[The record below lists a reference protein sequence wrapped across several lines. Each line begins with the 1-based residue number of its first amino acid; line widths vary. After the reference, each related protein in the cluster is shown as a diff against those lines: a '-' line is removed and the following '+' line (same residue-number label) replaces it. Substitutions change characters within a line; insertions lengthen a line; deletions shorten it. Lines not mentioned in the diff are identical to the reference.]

1 MLSELSIK
9 NYALIE
15 SLQVHFEAGFTSIT
29 GETGAGKSVLLGGLA
44 LVLGKR
50 VDFSNIN
57 DASKKCIIEASFNID
72 NFNLNQF
79 FEDNDLDFDSHTIL
93 RREVLPSGKS
103 RAFINDSPVNLS
115 VLANLGEQLIDIHS
129 QQQTQELTS
138 DDFQFQII
146 DALANNS
153 TTVLD
158 YQQLLK
164 SYKTTQK
171 QLNDLKTSKLQS
183 EKDQDYQ
190 SFLLNELSEAKLQTI
205 HLEALEIEYNT
216 LNNVELI
223 QSELTLANQLIST
236 EDLGVASNL
245 RTLKQLFHKLAD
257 ISSIYQALSDRIQS
271 VAIELDDIFSD
282 IETEQSKIEVNPS
295 RLSEIDLILQT
306 VHNLFAKH
314 SVNSVEALIDIEAHL
329 ASQLDTLA
337 SLDDSIATVEKT
349 LESIVKQLDSCAKTI
364 HKQRL
369 QVLPD
374 LIEQLE
380 TILTDLGMPNARF
393 KLLLNPSETYLY
405 NGKDHLEFLFT
416 ANKGASFLPLK
427 KAASGG
433 ELSRIMLAIKSVL
446 SKYQQLPTIMFDEI
460 DTGVSGEIAHKMG
473 DIMEQMSAYMQVFS
487 ITHLP
492 QIAAKGQ
499 SHFKVFKQDIQ
510 ETTVTSLKKLSKEER
525 VEEIAQMLGGKELSA
540 SAIAHANPFP
550 KTPKSLKSPNTLSSV
565 LNSKKRE
572 SVLNKISM
580 R

>member
-15 SLQVHFEAGFTSIT
+15 TLQVQFEAGFTSIT

-171 QLNDLKTSKLQS
+171 QLNDLRASKLQS

-473 DIMEQMSAYMQVFS
+473 DIMAQMSAYMQVFS

-525 VEEIAQMLGGKELSA
+525 VKEIAQMLGGKELSA
-540 SAIAHANPFP
+540 SAIAHANQ
-550 KTPKSLKSPNTLSSV
+550 L
-565 LNSKKRE
+565 LN
-572 SVLNKISM
+572 
-580 R
+580 

>member
-171 QLNDLKTSKLQS
+171 QLNDLKASKLQS

-473 DIMEQMSAYMQVFS
+473 DIMAQMSAYMQVFS

-540 SAIAHANPFP
+540 SAIAHANQ
-550 KTPKSLKSPNTLSSV
+550 L
-565 LNSKKRE
+565 LN
-572 SVLNKISM
+572 
-580 R
+580 

>member
-15 SLQVHFEAGFTSIT
+15 TLQVQFEAGFTSIT

-171 QLNDLKTSKLQS
+171 QLNDLRASKLQS

-337 SLDDSIATVEKT
+337 SLDDFIATVEKT

-473 DIMEQMSAYMQVFS
+473 DIMAQMSAYMQVFS

-540 SAIAHANPFP
+540 SAIAHANQ
-550 KTPKSLKSPNTLSSV
+550 L
-565 LNSKKRE
+565 LN
-572 SVLNKISM
+572 
-580 R
+580 

>member
-1 MLSELSIK
+1 LLSELSIK

-171 QLNDLKTSKLQS
+171 QLNDLRASKLQS

-540 SAIAHANPFP
+540 SAIAHANQ
-550 KTPKSLKSPNTLSSV
+550 L
-565 LNSKKRE
+565 LN
-572 SVLNKISM
+572 
-580 R
+580 

>member
-473 DIMEQMSAYMQVFS
+473 DIMAQMSAYMQVFS

-540 SAIAHANPFP
+540 SAIAHANQ
-550 KTPKSLKSPNTLSSV
+550 L
-565 LNSKKRE
+565 LN
-572 SVLNKISM
+572 
-580 R
+580 